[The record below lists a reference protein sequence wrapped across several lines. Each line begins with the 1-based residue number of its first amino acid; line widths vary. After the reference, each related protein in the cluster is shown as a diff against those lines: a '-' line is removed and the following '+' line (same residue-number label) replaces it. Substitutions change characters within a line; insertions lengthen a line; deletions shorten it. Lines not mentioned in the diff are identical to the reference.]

1 MQAHLARL
9 AYARIGVIL
18 LDLTAFSVFF
28 LRFSPKFHQ
37 KKKNMGFFTAI
48 RRAELHKIDI
58 LFSSFQSTPAAQRAT
73 YTASSR
79 RQIVNR

>member
-1 MQAHLARL
+1 MQGKLAGL
-9 AYARIGVIL
+9 AYAQIVITL
-18 LDLTAFSVFF
+18 LDLTAFSAF
-28 LRFSPKFHQ
+28 LSRFNPNFHQ